1 MICYCHTNLYDIV
14 IVSESIDKQS
24 LCQRTS
30 RVIVQLDEFGAN
42 VAELRIFCLLC
53 LNMCK
58 HFNMLR
64 DGLVEEMGFR
74 ILI

>member
-14 IVSESIDKQS
+14 IVSESNDKQS
-24 LCQRTS
+24 LCWCTA
-30 RVIVQLDEFGAN
+30 RVIVRLDDFGAN
-42 VAELRIFCLLC
+42 VAGLRMFCLLC